1 MAKRTN
7 HTVEPLFVQQIVDMY
22 SSGKNQKEIVET
34 TGQTYC
40 VVRYWLK
47 KKGVFD
53 PGRRQ
58 TWTNHATQ
66 GLKRNNERERQ
77 ATETRLALSL
87 LVENLGYVGGYSGRG
102 SHIEI
107 SCLACGEKFVKYC
120 DRVSDFIRSVQQHKV
135 ECPACGTQA
144 RLRKEK
150 KWEEQKRKAQA
161 EKHKYFV
168 ELKKKRKEEQKK
180 QKLDEVHICKECQC
194 LYTYR
199 SYAQSIGVD
208 PIFVQ
213 RIDFCSKECQKEH
226 DKRLSRKYNKT
237 HGKHLKRCVRH
248 GLEYDPSVT
257 LDKMIERWGLR
268 CAICGGMCDRSDL
281 KIKNGARIYGD
292 NYPSID
298 HIIPL
303 ALEIKGHTW
312 DNVQVAHR
320 GCNSR
325 KGAKL
330 EEKAKAV

>member
-7 HTVEPLFVQQIVDMY
+7 NTVEPLFVQQIVDMY

-58 TWTNHATQ
+58 THAKPAMQ
-66 GLKRNNERERQ
+66 GAQKNNEQIKQ
-77 ATETRLALSL
+77 ASETRLALYL
-87 LVENLGYVGGYSGRG
+87 LIENFGYVGGYSGKG
-102 SHIEI
+102 SVIQI
-107 SCLACGEKFVKYC
+107 SCFSCGEQFSKYC
-120 DRVSDFIRSVQQHKV
+120 DGVTRFIRDIQQHKI
-135 ECPACGTQA
+135 ECPACGEQA

-150 KWEEQKRKAQA
+150 EWEKQKRKAQA

-180 QKLDEVHICKECQC
+180 QKLDEVHVCKECQC

-199 SYAQSIGVD
+199 SYAQSIGVE
-208 PIFVQ
+208 PFFVQ
-213 RIDFCSKECQKEH
+213 RIDFCSKECQKKHER
-226 DKRLSRKYNKT
+226 KISKKYNYS
-237 HGKHLKRCVRH
+237 HGKHKLRALKYGV
-248 GLEYDPSVT
+248 EYDASVN
-257 LDKMIERWGLR
+257 LDDLIAKDGLR
-268 CAICGGMCDRSDL
+268 CALCGKMCNISDY
-281 KIKNGARIYGD
+281 KKANGHRIYG
-292 NYPSID
+292 NKYPSID
-298 HIIPL
+298 HIIPMS
-303 ALEIKGHTW
+303 KGGGHVW
-312 DNVQVAHR
+312 NNVQVAHR

-325 KGAKL
+325 KGTKL

>member
-53 PGRRQ
+53 PERRQ
-58 TWTNHATQ
+58 THAKPAMQ
-66 GLKRNNERERQ
+66 GVQKNNEQIKQ
-77 ATETRLALSL
+77 ASETRLALYL
-87 LVENLGYVGGYSGRG
+87 LVDNFGYVGGYSGKG
-102 SHIEI
+102 SVIQI
-107 SCLACGEKFVKYC
+107 SCFSCGEQFSKYC
-120 DRVSDFIRSVQQHKV
+120 DGVTKFIRDIQQHKI
-135 ECPACGTQA
+135 ECPVCGEQA

-150 KWEEQKRKAQA
+150 EWEEQKRKKQAA
-161 EKHKYFV
+161 EKKYFA
-168 ELKKKRKEEQKK
+168 ELKKKRKEELKQ
-180 QKLDEVHICKECQC
+180 QKLDEVHVCKECNC

-199 SYAQSIGVD
+199 SYAQSIGVE

-213 RIDFCSKECQKEH
+213 RIDFCSKECQKKHE
-226 DKRLSRKYNKT
+226 KRLSRKYNKT
-237 HGKHLKRCVRH
+237 HGKHLKRCVLH
-248 GLEYDPSVT
+248 GLEHDPTVT
-257 LDKMIERWGLR
+257 LDNMIERWGLR
-268 CAICGGMCDRSDL
+268 CAICGGMCDRSDF

-320 GCNSR
+320 GCNTR
-325 KGAKL
+325 KGTKL